1 MGADSTPPEAS
12 SFEALSPENPIM
24 RIFKT
29 LVATVIVS
37 SALSLPALAQIP
49 NPYGA
54 PIGVEA
60 AKKAAQAAL
69 AEGRK
74 NGWTV
79 AAAVVDAGGVLVYF
93 ERIDGTQNGSSEVA
107 QAKARSAAL
116 FKRPTKAFEEALAG
130 GKQGILSL
138 PGAVPLDGGIP
149 LVVGDK
155 IVGAIGVSGATSAQD
170 GQCATVG
177 VAALEGKPA
186 AKPVVKK

>member
-1 MGADSTPPEAS
+1 MS
-12 SFEALSPENPIM
+12 M

-79 AAAVVDAGGVLVYF
+79 AAAVVDAGGALVYF

-116 FKRPTKAFEEALAG
+116 FKRPTKAFEEALAS

-138 PGAVPLDGGIP
+138 QGAVPLDGGIP

-177 VAALEGKPA
+177 VAALEGKPT